1 MLLCAVQ
8 GKAKLAKKSSKKTY
22 QWDILR
28 EMGVPDDQLANFANP
43 YHWLSYFVPL
53 AVNDLKSF
61 GLCADWR
68 RSFITTHVNPFYDAF
83 IRWQFN
89 TLRKR
94 EKIEFGARS
103 VNINTAHY
111 TAYDNRGEAADQHAV
126 GGDDEQ
132 ERMIDQ

>member
-1 MLLCAVQ
+1 MSLCNLSRAACCAGPLCCQ

-22 QWDILR
+22 QWDILK
-28 EMGVPDDQLANFANP
+28 EMGVPEDQLDKFANP

-53 AVNDLKSF
+53 AVTDLKSF

-103 VNINTAHY
+103 ENNTTQHSASSC
-111 TAYDNRGEAADQHAV
+111 TGERAD
-126 GGDDEQ
+126 G
-132 ERMIDQ
+132 

>member
-1 MLLCAVQ
+1 MSSHFCVCPCLRVWQ

-22 QWDILR
+22 QWEILK
-28 EMGVPDDQLANFANP
+28 EMGVPESQLANFADP

-53 AVNDLKSF
+53 AVDDLKAF
-61 GLCADWR
+61 GLGADWR
-68 RSFITTHVNPFYDAF
+68 RSFITTHVNPYYDAF

-103 VNINTAHY
+103 EHTRQLHQC
-111 TAYDNRGEAADQHAV
+111 EAAMMSRN
-126 GGDDEQ
+126 G
-132 ERMIDQ
+132 